1 MKRTPKTSAITTAFA
16 GLILVTTA
24 SHVSAQ
30 YAVSIDIQGDIPNT
44 GGWYGT
50 QGTYSGQGAP
60 ATGNNWNGVK
70 AGYFEMTGPLL
81 DDQGS
86 ATSISIWSEITV
98 DGGAWSYAPGTGS
111 PADALFGDYGFHNSG
126 DPNRF
131 TLFTPDGSTT
141 GLQLTAGSLWDVYI
155 YSRGDNAGQ
164 GGTFMLAQTS
174 GDITLTAS
182 GQTWTGAYV
191 EGDNYIKF
199 SNVTPTAYGGG
210 YEFNFLMDGNGAG
223 GTGPAII
230 NGIQLVQVAAVP
242 EPSAFALMGI
252 GLAALFIIRRRA

>member
-1 MKRTPKTSAITTAFA
+1 MKKTLNSGIITTAFA
-16 GLILVTTA
+16 GLTLLTTP

-30 YAVSIDIQGDIPNT
+30 YAVGIDIQGDIPNA

-50 QGTYSGQGAP
+50 QGSYSGQGVP

-70 AGYFEMTGPLL
+70 AGFYEMAGPLL

-86 ATSISIWSEITV
+86 ATSISMWSEITV

-126 DPNRF
+126 DANRF
-131 TLFTPDGSTT
+131 TLFTPNGSTT

-164 GGTFMLAQTS
+164 GGTCMLAQTL

-182 GQTWTGAYV
+182 GQSWSGSFV

-223 GTGPAII
+223 GDGSAII
-230 NGIQLVQVAAVP
+230 NGIQLVQATAVP
-242 EPSAFALMGI
+242 EPSAIALMGI
-252 GLAALFIIRRRA
+252 GLAALVIIRKKS